1 MTETLLRP
9 ATGSTSRQPDA
20 IASALARIAP
30 AWPLDSQLASSPYW
44 GLHQQPF
51 ASAAGLLQ
59 RVAASPLHMPVE
71 HYRAALDSGE
81 ISLNALQQAL
91 DDYNIQQQAAAWLAA
106 TADKQAAVAALPLQS
121 ELRTD
126 SAGHSGL
133 QSWRSVIIQQVSQ
146 CCAAWFDR
154 HQAEWQP
161 DRDRNLY
168 QAWREEMLQQ
178 PLPTPQPA
186 VAASIRH
193 RLAALP
199 ASAQEMIDTAMAQLQ
214 PAPAWQ
220 GDWLHALLLRNG
232 GWAAWCRYLGWQRE
246 LLGEQDS
253 NLHALLAIQLAWET
267 LLDDGARDVGSHW
280 QRWQSAWQQ
289 GSLAANPQVGLV
301 WQRAAELATHLP
313 LLRQLQHSPAMPPA
327 ASPAALH
334 AVFCI
339 DVRSEA
345 MRRALESRIPGC
357 STSGFAGFFGLPLAI
372 HHDSA
377 GHGQARL
384 PGLLAPQWDATLP
397 STPPVLDSWQHF
409 ERAPLSS
416 FTLVES
422 TGLAKLGKLFRK
434 SWPRRSAAR
443 LSQLDPWLQQD
454 AHAAQLATRALDMA
468 TICAQLQRLLPAMG
482 LGTPLPDTILLVGH
496 ASHSSNNPHASSLQ
510 CGACGG
516 HGGHLH
522 VMLLAE
528 WLNRDDIRQ
537 ALAANGVVIPA
548 RTSFLPALHL
558 THSDELQ
565 LLTHDKLP
573 PQAQQ
578 RASALRPLL
587 ADVEATARRERAV
600 QRGDT
605 LPQQD
610 NHALSMLRER
620 GHHWAETRPEWG
632 LANNAFFIAAPRSRT
647 RGLSL
652 GGRAFLQEYH
662 WQQDTDGSTL
672 AGILAGP
679 LVVAHW
685 INMQYYAAVCD
696 PQRFGSGNKVL
707 HNVVGGRIG
716 VFEGNSGDLRIGLSR
731 QSVHD
736 GQQWRHQALR
746 LAVCIDAPPALL
758 DAALAR
764 VATVQQLVANDWLYL
779 YSVADGQLLQKT
791 ATGWQPRQA

>member
-193 RLAALP
+193 HLAALP

-345 MRRALESRIPGC
+345 MRRALEQQLPGC
-357 STSGFAGFFGLPLAI
+357 SSSGFAGFFGLPLAI
-372 HHDSA
+372 HGSDA
-377 GHGQARL
+377 AGQARL

-397 STPPVLDSWQHF
+397 AAPARLDSWQHF

-422 TGLAKLGKLFRK
+422 TGLAKLGKLLRK
-434 SWPRRSAAR
+434 SWPRRAAAR
-443 LSQLDPWLQQD
+443 LSQLDPWLARDADAARLAAAPDLDTVCQQ
-454 AHAAQLATRALDMA
+454 LL
-468 TICAQLQRLLPAMG
+468 RLLPAMG
-482 LGTPLPDTILLVGH
+482 LGTPLPDTVLLVGH

-522 VMLLAE
+522 VLLLAG
-528 WLNRDDIRQ
+528 WLNRDDVRQ
-537 ALAANGVVIPA
+537 QLAAHGYAIPPL
-548 RTSFLPALHL
+548 TVFLPALHL

-565 LLTHDKLP
+565 LLPLADPAPLL
-573 PQAQQ
+573 AE
-578 RASALRPLL
+578 RASALAPLL
-587 ADVEATARRERAV
+587 AAAGSSARRERAR
-600 QRGDT
+600 QQGEAIPAHDP
-605 LPQQD
+605 LP
-610 NHALSMLRER
+610 LLRER

-632 LANNAFFIAAPRSRT
+632 LANNAFFIAAPRALT
-647 RGLSL
+647 RQLDL

-662 WQQDTDGSTL
+662 WQQDADGDTL

-679 LVVAHW
+679 LVVAARGPVR
-685 INMQYYAAVCD
+685 NCC
-696 PQRFGSGNKVL
+696 
-707 HNVVGGRIG
+707 
-716 VFEGNSGDLRIGLSR
+716 SR
-731 QSVHD
+731 CCS
-736 GQQWRHQALR
+736 
-746 LAVCIDAPPALL
+746 
-758 DAALAR
+758 ALASCLSAMPAR
-764 VATVQQLVANDWLYL
+764 MAN
-779 YSVADGQLLQKT
+779 
-791 ATGWQPRQA
+791 R